1 MALSAR
7 HFVKEATHI
16 VERWYA
22 RRRSEP
28 DEKGDPPNAQFKR
41 DAYRLLRAYI
51 DAGKEGIF
59 VDVAEDDGRPK
70 RLVTQAKSNLFK
82 LGLVAMFADE
92 GMLSDSDRNVYSKQM
107 LYAYR
112 HDVPPQLLVAFIG
125 FAGSPAK
132 IAAKVAVEFRE
143 PGFDGIMPPRAL

>member
-7 HFVKEATHI
+7 QFVKDAGVIT
-16 VERWYA
+16 ERWHK
-22 RRRSEP
+22 RRQSDPEDRF
-28 DEKGDPPNAQFKR
+28 DPPNSQFKR
-41 DAYRLLRAYI
+41 DAYRLIRSYI

-59 VDVAEDDGRPK
+59 VDVAENDGRPK
-70 RLVTQAKSNLFK
+70 RLVTQAKANLFK

-112 HDVPPQLLVAFIG
+112 HDVPAQLLVAFIG
-125 FAGSPAK
+125 FAGSPAR
-132 IAAKVAVEFRE
+132 IASKLVAGARE
-143 PGFDGIMPPRAL
+143 PGFEGIEPVREL